1 MIHIINDVE
10 WKKGKCDHHMPKD
23 KELTIVATPIRTQCM
38 YPMVVKDAKK
48 DLIYACCVKCGN
60 PMLEGCVCIVFHSK
74 GWGIRVSC
82 CHEAHVNTKIPII
95 SIQDVLE
102 PVINN
107 GFEHGSTKCDVCER
121 KNCKSPE
128 CKEILDKNLLY
139 PNVAEQ
145 WLSHFYSIRLDIIT
159 PLLVGHMCDVCGEK
173 KGVTHCGDCRLRTYC
188 GKSCKKKDGHKCE
201 HKFWELWRG

>member
-1 MIHIINDVE
+1 MF
-10 WKKGKCDHHMPKD
+10 
-23 KELTIVATPIRTQCM
+23 
-38 YPMVVKDAKK
+38 
-48 DLIYACCVKCGN
+48 
-60 PMLEGCVCIVFHSK
+60 EGCVCIVFHSK

-82 CHEAHVNTKIPII
+82 CHEAHVDTKIPII

-102 PVINN
+102 PVITN

-121 KNCKSPE
+121 KNCKSLE

-159 PLLVGHMCDVCGEK
+159 PLLVEHMCDVCGEK
-173 KGVTHCGDCRLRTYC
+173 KGTIHCADCRLRTYC
-188 GKSCKKKDGHKCE
+188 GKSCKKKDGHTCDQ
-201 HKFWELWRG
+201 KFWELWRG